1 MALQVGRDKAIEYI
15 VQEALDEVKTRLNS
29 GVDLFGGSKNRL
41 GKIKD
46 SLEDIHDFIVI
57 AEQSPKKDRKL
68 MKLLEKLKD
77 AAFDAEE
84 LLKVYAIEDRRRS
97 EGAADSMPVRNAM
110 MNKVHKVVTYL
121 STAARALINRVR
133 MPIKLKRLSERLE
146 AIKAECHTFQL
157 KEKVTNLDD

>member
-1 MALQVGRDKAIEYI
+1 MALTVGRDKAIEYI
-15 VQEALDEVKTRLNS
+15 VQEALDEVKSRLNS
-29 GVDLFGGSKNRL
+29 GVDLFR
-41 GKIKD
+41 
-46 SLEDIHDFIVI
+46 
-57 AEQSPKKDRKL
+57 EQSPKKDRKL
-68 MKLLEKLKD
+68 KKLLEKLKV
-77 AAFDAEE
+77 AAVDAEE
-84 LLKVYAIEDRRRS
+84 LLKVYAIEDQRRS
-97 EGAADSMPVRNAM
+97 EGAANSMPVRNAM